1 MADPDGA
8 LLQRAYTGDE
18 GAFIDL
24 YERHRRPLFRFVY
37 RMLGSVPVA
46 EDVTHECFLVL
57 LTHRDRFDPE
67 RASLRTFLC
76 AIGRNLS
83 LKQLRKRGLE
93 TLVDELPEGVDRE
106 PGLAAAPLAEL
117 IAGERSTAV
126 QEAVA
131 SLPPLQREVIIL
143 FEYEG
148 QSLAEVAQIVEADLG
163 TVKAR
168 LHRAR
173 ERLRRT
179 LAPWM
184 SQTTAAV
191 PLRRV
196 EKMA

>member
-1 MADPDGA
+1 MGDPDGE
-8 LLQRAYTGDE
+8 LLQRAYAGDE

-24 YERHRRPLFRFVY
+24 YERHRRPLFRFIY

-57 LTHRDRFDPE
+57 LTHRGRFDPS

-76 AIGRNLS
+76 AVGRNLS

-93 TLVDELPEGVDRE
+93 TLVDELPEPRENE
-106 PGLAAAPLAEL
+106 PGVSAPPLARL
-117 IAGERSTAV
+117 IDGERQAAV

-131 SLPPLQREVIIL
+131 SLPPLQREVLIL
-143 FEYEG
+143 FEYEE
-148 QSLAEVAQIVEADLG
+148 QSLADIAQIVEADVG

-179 LAPWM
+179 LAPFM
-184 SQTTAAV
+184 ATTV
-191 PLRRV
+191 PVPMRRV
-196 EKMA
+196 ERMA